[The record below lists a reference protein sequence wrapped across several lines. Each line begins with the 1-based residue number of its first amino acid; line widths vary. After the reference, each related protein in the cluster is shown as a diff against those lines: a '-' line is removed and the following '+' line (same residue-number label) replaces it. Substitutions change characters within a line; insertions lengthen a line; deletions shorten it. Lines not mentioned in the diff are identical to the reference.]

1 MPVPGKTIEHITS
14 ELTSGEA
21 NARAVAVRSLAAA
34 EKLNDTLNAFLQID
48 RAGATRRA
56 EELDRESGNTQAG
69 AQAGES
75 QSGNVGESQPQNV
88 GGSQPRAAANSPLR
102 AVPIAVKDNIC
113 VRGLQATCGSRI
125 LAGYQPPYDA
135 TVIERLRAAGAVL
148 VGKTNCDEF
157 AMGSSNENS
166 AFGPVR
172 NPWDTERVPGGSS
185 GGSAAAVAARV
196 VPAALGSETGGS
208 VRQPAALCGIVGV
221 KPTYGRVSRYG
232 LVAFG
237 SSLDQVS
244 VFGLTVKDAALV
256 LQTIAGRDE
265 RDATT
270 ADVNVPD
277 YAAEL
282 TTDIR
287 GARVGVPRELLGE
300 GVDADVRARVLEA
313 IEAYRDL
320 GAQIV
325 DVEMPH
331 AKYSIAVYYI
341 IATAE
346 ASSNL
351 ARYDGVRYGHRT
363 EDPEDLRQMY
373 RRTRDEGFGAEV
385 KRRIMLG
392 TYVLSSGY
400 YDAYY
405 LKAQK
410 VRTLIQRDFLDA
422 FEKCD
427 AVLTPT
433 SPTPAFR
440 LGEKTDDP
448 LSMYL
453 NDIYTCMANLAGVP
467 GVSVP
472 CGLSSQGLPVGFQ
485 LMGRHWAEATILR
498 LAHAYEQAHPLEARP
513 RVMAE
518 E

>member
-1 MPVPGKTIEHITS
+1 MPAPDRTIELISS
-14 ELTSGEA
+14 ELSAAKSTA
-21 NARAVAVRSLAAA
+21 QTIVARSLDAA
-34 EKLNDTLNAFLQID
+34 ERLNKTLNAFLQID
-48 RAGATRRA
+48 RAGALQRA
-56 EELDRESGNTQAG
+56 KGLDEEAG
-69 AQAGES
+69 GALRG
-75 QSGNVGESQPQNV
+75 V
-88 GGSQPRAAANSPLR
+88 PL
-102 AVPIAVKDNIC
+102 ALKDNIC
-113 VRGLQATCGSRI
+113 VRGMQATCGSAI
-125 LAGYQPPYDA
+125 LAGYHPPYDA
-135 TVIERLRAAGAVL
+135 TVTERLHAAGAVII
-148 VGKTNCDEF
+148 GKTNCDEF

-166 AFGPVR
+166 AYGPVR

-185 GGSAAAVAARV
+185 GGSAAAVAARI

-256 LQTIAGRDE
+256 LRTIAGRDE

-270 ADVNVPD
+270 ADVEVPD
-277 YAAEL
+277 YAGNL
-282 TTDIR
+282 GGDLK
-287 GARVGVPRELLGE
+287 GARIGVPRALLGE
-300 GVDADVRARVLEA
+300 GLDADVRARVEEA
-313 IEAYRDL
+313 VNAYREL
-320 GAQIV
+320 GAEIV
-325 DVEMPH
+325 EVELPH

-351 ARYDGVRYGHRT
+351 ARYDGVRYGFRA
-363 EDPEDLRQMY
+363 EDPKDLREMY
-373 RRTRDEGFGAEV
+373 KRTREEGFGTEV

-410 VRTLIQRDFLDA
+410 VRTLIQRDFLNA

-453 NDIYTCMANLAGVP
+453 SDIYTCMANLAGIP
-467 GVSVP
+467 GISVP
-472 CGLSSQGLPVGFQ
+472 CGLTPEGLPVGFQ
-485 LMGRHWAEATILR
+485 LMGPHWGEANILR
-498 LAHAYEQAHPLEARP
+498 LAHAYEQAHPLDARP
-513 RVMAE
+513 SVSAE
-518 E
+518 